1 MSEQRDNTVTSRN
14 IDKSGNFATNTNADE
29 DMFALSFANHSM
41 EMLVDN
47 PPELLSSNNSLH
59 DENDYAMTFDLD
71 SATIVTPENSFVV
84 NNSNGRDNTSAS
96 SVKRSSNSAFD
107 LTTDSGLSSSRASY
121 ESILDS
127 YANVA
132 QQNYKL
138 WLSSF

>member
-14 IDKSGNFATNTNADE
+14 IENDSNNATNTAMDD
-29 DMFALSFANHSM
+29 DMFALSFANHPM

-59 DENDYAMTFDLD
+59 DDNDYAMTFDLD
-71 SATIVTPENSFVV
+71 NSTIVTPENSFVV
-84 NNSNGRDNTSAS
+84 NNSNDNSNGS
-96 SVKRSSNSAFD
+96 SIKRSGSGSFD
-107 LTTDSGLSSSRASY
+107 FHTASGLSNSRASY
-121 ESILDS
+121 ESLVDA